1 VVVTVLGAGHPLV
14 AHLVGASAVE
24 MLLGGF
30 LRFCLGWVES
40 GYAAG
45 TGGWSSQASG

>member
-1 VVVTVLGAGHPLV
+1 VGITVLGTGHPLV
-14 AHLVGASAVE
+14 PHLVGAGAVE

-45 TGGWSSQASG
+45 TGGWSGKASG